1 MQLAIS
7 TSGKEA
13 SAPLT
18 GFGRASGFI
27 LYDTEKGDSSYLSNA
42 QNMLAARG
50 AGAKTA
56 QDVAQ
61 AGVQAVIT
69 GKMGPKAAD
78 YLQGK
83 NIKIY
88 LASQSTVQE
97 AIQAYHSGS
106 LQELKG

>member
-7 TSGKEA
+7 TSGKDLA
-13 SAPLT
+13 APLT

-27 LYDTEKGDSSYLSNA
+27 LFDTEKGDFTYLSNS

-56 QDVAQ
+56 QDLAQ
-61 AGVQAVIT
+61 SGVQAVIT

-83 NIKIY
+83 GIKIF
-88 LASQSTVQE
+88 LSNQSTVQE
-97 AIQAYHSGS
+97 AIQAFQAGS
-106 LQELKG
+106 LEQLG

>member
-7 TSGKEA
+7 TSGQDL

-27 LYDTEKGDSSYLSNA
+27 LYDTEKGEFSYLSNS

-56 QDVAQ
+56 QDLAQ
-61 AGVQAVIT
+61 SGAQAVIT

-78 YLQGK
+78 FLQGQG
-83 NIKIY
+83 IKIY

-97 AIQAYHSGS
+97 AIQAYQAGS
-106 LQELKG
+106 LEQLG